1 VTDRVLPGNAADL
14 ELALPEQ
21 RNARPLWET
30 FYASGLMLLDGVLI
44 AAACAIAVALNFR
57 VDDATFRA
65 SLKTASTVVPYSWFI
80 ALIPPVW
87 VLMIA
92 ASRAYEARFLGVG
105 SEEFKRVAN
114 ASTRFVALLAFVS
127 YALKAELARG
137 FVAVVVPAGF
147 VFLVL
152 GRYGARKVLHL
163 LRRHHHCQHKVVLVG
178 SPEEIVSLADQMLR
192 EPYAG
197 LDVVAVAL
205 PTYYPDRQ
213 IIVGELT
220 LPNIGPARDLAM
232 SLSSVDADTVA
243 VAGTSALSSQELR
256 QLSWDLE
263 GTGSDLLVAPA
274 ITDVTGPRIHI
285 RPVAGLPL
293 LHVEAPT
300 FGGLPRVIKRVIDIV
315 GSLFLLL
322 LLLVPFLVIA
332 VMIRLESHGNPLFSQ
347 VRVGR
352 DGSRFKILKFRSMR
366 ADAESVLSELGELN
380 ESDGPLFKM
389 SNDPRVT
396 RIGRFLR
403 RFSVDEL
410 PQLINVLVGSM
421 SLVGPRPP
429 LPNEVDVYDEH
440 VHRRLLVK
448 PGMTGLWQVS
458 GRSDLS
464 WDEAVRLDLYY
475 VENWSVA
482 LDAQILWKTLFA
494 VLGTRGAY

>member
-1 VTDRVLPGNAADL
+1 MTRHAIPSEPPDL
-14 ELALPEQ
+14 GLAPPV
-21 RNARPLWET
+21 RPARPLWET
-30 FYASGLMLLDGVLI
+30 LYAGALMLLDGI
-44 AAACAIAVALNFR
+44 MITGACALGVALNFR
-57 VDDATFRA
+57 GDDPTFRA
-65 SLKTASTVVPYSWFI
+65 SLKTASTVVPYSLFV

-87 VLMIA
+87 IMIIA
-92 ASRAYEARFLGVG
+92 ASNAYEARFLGVG

-127 YALKAELARG
+127 YALKAQFARG

-147 VFLVL
+147 VLLVL
-152 GRYGARKVLHL
+152 GRYAARKVLHE
-163 LRRHHHCQHKVVLVG
+163 LRHRHRCQHRVVLVG
-178 SPEEIVSLADQMLR
+178 SPDEIGSLAEQMLR

-205 PTYYPDRQ
+205 PTYYTDRDVT
-213 IIVGELT
+213 VGGLT
-220 LPNIGPARDLAM
+220 LPNIGPARDLA
-232 SLSSVDADTVA
+232 LRLHAVGADTVA
-243 VAGTSALSSQELR
+243 VAGTSAMSSLELR

-263 GTGSDLLVAPA
+263 GTNSDLLVAPA

-300 FGGLPRVIKRVIDIV
+300 FGGLPRVVKRIIDVI
-315 GSLFLLL
+315 GSLILLS
-322 LLLVPFLVIA
+322 LLLVPFVVLGLL
-332 VMIRLESHGNPLFSQ
+332 IRLESHGNPLFRQ

-352 DGSRFKILKFRSMR
+352 DGSRFTILKFRSMR
-366 ADAESVLSELGELN
+366 NDAEQALAELGALN

-389 SNDPRVT
+389 SKDPRVT
-396 RIGRFLR
+396 RIGSFLR

-410 PQLINVLVGSM
+410 PQLLNVLAGSM

-429 LPNEVDVYDEH
+429 LPGEVDVYDEH

-464 WDEAVRLDLYY
+464 WDESVRLDLYY

-494 VLGTRGAY
+494 VVGSRGAY